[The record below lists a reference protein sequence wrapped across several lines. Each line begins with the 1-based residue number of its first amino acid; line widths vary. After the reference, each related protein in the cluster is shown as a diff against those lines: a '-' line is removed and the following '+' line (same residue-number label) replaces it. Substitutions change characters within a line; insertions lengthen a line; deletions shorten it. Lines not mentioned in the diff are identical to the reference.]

1 MENKKPPHLLHRVMR
16 IETTRHTPL
25 AGSGLVAPPPKP
37 DRHVSAHPAFPPR
50 LSLQTLGR
58 SAGRSPEVPR
68 TAGAT
73 PPSGPYPQSS
83 LACRSS
89 PCGRLSRPPTTPAA
103 LPPPG
108 VFTARTRQPH

>member
-1 MENKKPPHLLHRVMR
+1 MRYHACTSMSPVSPNRVEAQVVVPHISTPMRLSTTLPARCFLLCVMR

-50 LSLQTLGR
+50 LPLQTLRR

-83 LACRSS
+83 L
-89 PCGRLSRPPTTPAA
+89 
-103 LPPPG
+103 
-108 VFTARTRQPH
+108 